1 MASILEAFTDR
12 DVATLA
18 GISGCS
24 SADELRANVRLRP
37 WALHELL
44 EDEDVFDAVMAR
56 HDHPANV
63 VSPSLLFGVLA
74 HRVARELRTS
84 TFVHDWAGPRSRLP
98 VFDVEPLHEFVADP
112 GRLSFLIRLL
122 ASFVV
127 PEPPPVPANP
137 MDMID
142 LAGWVEAALPE
153 DRVTLLR
160 RLGDL
165 ALFLAGVFPDRVG
178 SAPLMPVDAQRLG
191 KTLDMTSDDVLALC
205 SITSLAPGLDA
216 FDTLGAAWYSAA
228 REAAPTQPA
237 VVSDIASRFS
247 SARRVLNVLS
257 DRYLNHIEPGFA
269 AA

>member
-1 MASILEAFTDR
+1 MASILESFTDR

-18 GISGCS
+18 GIAGYG
-24 SADELRANVRLRP
+24 SADELRASVRLRP
-37 WALHELL
+37 WIMDDLL
-44 EDEDVFDAVMAR
+44 EEDEVFAAVMDR

-63 VSPSLLFGVLA
+63 VSPSLLFAVLA
-74 HRVARELRTS
+74 HRVAKELRTADY
-84 TFVHDWAGPRSRLP
+84 VHDWAGPRWRLP
-98 VFDVEPLHEFVADP
+98 VFDVEPLHEFLADP
-112 GRLSFLIRLL
+112 GRLSFLARLL
-122 ASFVV
+122 ASFVA

-142 LAGWVEAALPE
+142 LAGWVEAALPD
-153 DRVTLLR
+153 DRVTLFR

-178 SAPLMPVDAQRLG
+178 SAPLMPIDAQRLG
-191 KTLDMTSDDVLALC
+191 KTLEMTAEDILALC
-205 SITSLAPGLDA
+205 STTSLAPGLDA
-216 FDTLGAAWYSAA
+216 FDTLGAAWYTAA
-228 REAAPTQPA
+228 RQAAPTQPP

-257 DRYLNHIEPGFA
+257 DRYLNHIESGFA